1 MNIPFHFVYKNF
13 DDLLST
19 EDLES
24 IGEENN
30 IINLDYENPFI
41 NITKFPQI
49 PIIEPNLFN
58 LKSKLSPKFEIF
70 HFFNPKVLENK
81 DTIVIP
87 EKQGKKKLFLTRK
100 KNRKEMKDN
109 ILKKI
114 KSRFF
119 KTIKKQLKSR
129 LIKSYNFKKD
139 FKFLPQKFICDIS
152 KETNKLIWNQTFL
165 QFMEDKSADNIN
177 KDLILKAIQEDKIGN
192 MTLEEIFNEYLN
204 SQEFVNSIP
213 NKENEKYL
221 NQKYVDDYIF
231 NAYNFINYY
240 RK

>member
-24 IGEENN
+24 IGDENN
-30 IINLDYENPFI
+30 IINIDYENPFI

-58 LKSKLSPKFEIF
+58 LKSKLSPRFKTF
-70 HFFNPKVLENK
+70 HFFTPKLLENK
-81 DTIVIP
+81 VTIAIP
-87 EKQGKKKLFLTRK
+87 KKQRKKKLFLARK

-109 ILKKI
+109 IIKKI

-129 LIKSYNFKKD
+129 LIKSYNFKKV
-139 FKFLPQKFICDIS
+139 FKFLPQKFICDVS
-152 KETNKLIWNQTFL
+152 KESNKLIWNQTFL
-165 QFMEDKSADNIN
+165 QFMEDKTEDNTDKYI
-177 KDLILKAIQEDKIGN
+177 ILKALQEDKIGN
-192 MTLEEIFNEYLN
+192 MTLKEIFNEYLD

-213 NKENEKYL
+213 NKNNEKNL

-240 RK
+240 IK